1 MATRAHIVLPE
12 DLIAEL
18 DDLVGPRGRSEYI
31 AEALREK
38 LRREKLRRALIS
50 TAGILADEDIPE
62 WATPELTSAWIERG
76 RRKDRDLAAMTP
88 RPEQ

>member
-1 MATRAHIVLPE
+1 MATRAHVVLPD

-18 DDLVGPRGRSEYI
+18 DELVGPRGRSEYI
-31 AEALREK
+31 ADALREK

-76 RRKDRDLAAMTP
+76 RRNDRDLAAMTP